1 MAVDKILITCPR
13 FYFINYSDCTV
24 STKKST
30 EVCHNTANKGNLLSK
45 IGDSLKIS
53 VPAAKNKYSHLRK
66 DFNEKPL

>member
-1 MAVDKILITCPR
+1 MTVLFQQKNPR
-13 FYFINYSDCTV
+13 RCAKNDS
-24 STKKST
+24 
-30 EVCHNTANKGNLLSK
+30 HNTGNKGNLLSK